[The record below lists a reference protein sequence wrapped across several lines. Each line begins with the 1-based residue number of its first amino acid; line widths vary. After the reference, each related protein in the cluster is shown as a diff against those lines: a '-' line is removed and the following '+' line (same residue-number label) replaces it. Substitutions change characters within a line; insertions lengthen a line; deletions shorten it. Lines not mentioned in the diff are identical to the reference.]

1 MGTKRQ
7 YITVLTILVEDC
19 MRRLRNIGKS
29 FNDFSFYLQHDQTLL
44 LSFLNIACL
53 TINYGTGAV
62 KNFNV

>member
-29 FNDFSFYLQHDQTLL
+29 FNDFSFYLQHDQTLVVFSNL
-44 LSFLNIACL
+44 CMSN
-53 TINYGTGAV
+53 N
-62 KNFNV
+62 